1 MIRPLDVI
9 HPAICWLFVD
19 CMIYPKNVESL
30 NLISLE
36 GKMINKSDL
45 ETTHEDLLHLIVES
59 ARVHPPI
66 PLSFAE
72 ILGSVVSNYF
82 KLMMLIDGGG
92 RWTPSKRG

>member
-72 ILGSVVSNYF
+72 ILGSALCVIFTILVSFLRY
-82 KLMMLIDGGG
+82 KCTVCLKG
-92 RWTPSKRG
+92 